1 MINKV
6 VDFEIFV
13 FANNTLPE
21 IYELDS
27 ISYFERKILVFVSCL
42 PWLLT
47 KVHILLSKWYEQ
59 LF

>member
-27 ISYFERKILVFVSCL
+27 ISYFERKILVFVQCL
-42 PWLLT
+42 P
-47 KVHILLSKWYEQ
+47 
-59 LF
+59 

>member
-27 ISYFERKILVFVSCL
+27 ISYFERKILVFVQCL

-47 KVHILLSKWYEQ
+47 KVHILLSK
-59 LF
+59 